1 VKPPRTKIP
10 PRINK
15 LLRERELAKL
25 SSHDAGIVLRRR
37 GIPEDDIGLYFI
49 GRAREALR
57 A

>member
-1 VKPPRTKIP
+1 MKPPRTKIP

-25 SSHDAGIVLRRR
+25 SSYDAGIVLRRR